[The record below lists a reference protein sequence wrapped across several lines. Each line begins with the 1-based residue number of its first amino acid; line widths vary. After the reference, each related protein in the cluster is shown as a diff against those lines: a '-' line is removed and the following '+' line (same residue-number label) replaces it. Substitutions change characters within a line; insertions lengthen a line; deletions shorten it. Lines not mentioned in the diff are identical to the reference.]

1 MAQTKYVITISRQFA
16 SRGRSIAQELARQLG
31 VEFYDRDI
39 VEAAASRMGL
49 PVSTI
54 SDNEES
60 AGNLYYKR
68 IYPLGTCLKSMQ
80 DEIDKLTEEVDR
92 ISSDTE
98 YNTKTLLDGSS
109 DVRVYSKQTERMD
122 ISDHVLPGTY

>member
-16 SRGRSIAQELARQLG
+16 SMGRSIAQELARQLG

-60 AGNLYYKR
+60 AGNLYYK
-68 IYPLGTCLKSMQ
+68 YPLVIGFF
-80 DEIDKLTEEVDR
+80 
-92 ISSDTE
+92 
-98 YNTKTLLDGSS
+98 
-109 DVRVYSKQTERMD
+109 
-122 ISDHVLPGTY
+122 

>member
-1 MAQTKYVITISRQFA
+1 MAQTKYVVTISRQFA
-16 SRGRSIAQELARQLG
+16 SMGRSIAQELARQLG

-60 AGNLYYKR
+60 AGNLYYKS
-68 IYPLGTCLKSMQ
+68 IYPLGTGL
-80 DEIDKLTEEVDR
+80 
-92 ISSDTE
+92 
-98 YNTKTLLDGSS
+98 
-109 DVRVYSKQTERMD
+109 
-122 ISDHVLPGTY
+122 